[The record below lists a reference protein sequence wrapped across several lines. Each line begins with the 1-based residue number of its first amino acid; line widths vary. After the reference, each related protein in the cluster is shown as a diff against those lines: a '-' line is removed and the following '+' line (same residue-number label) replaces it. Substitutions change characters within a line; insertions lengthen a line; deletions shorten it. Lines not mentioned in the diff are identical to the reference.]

1 MTADLQGRRVLV
13 VEDDALLALVY
24 DEFLQDA
31 GADVVGPAATVA
43 EGGKLAEANGISV
56 ALLDVRLGDAEVWP
70 VARIL
75 AGKGVPFVFCTG
87 HFSSGS
93 IPAEWSGRPVLTKPV
108 RPTQVVAALVK
119 AMASRDP
126 GPG

>member
-1 MTADLQGRRVLV
+1 MTADLQGCRVLV

-119 AMASRDP
+119 ALASGDP
-126 GPG
+126 EPG

>member
-24 DEFLQDA
+24 DEFLKDA
-31 GADVVGPAATVA
+31 GAEVVGPAATVA
-43 EGGKLAEANGISV
+43 EGGKLAHANGISV

-70 VARIL
+70 VARVL
-75 AGKGVPFVFCTG
+75 AGQGVPFVFCTG

-119 AMASRDP
+119 ALASEDP
-126 GPG
+126 EPG